1 MRGMGSGFIV
11 SPDGIILTNAHVV
24 AGAEHVTV
32 RLTDRREFEA
42 KVLGRD
48 ERSDVAVLKIDAH
61 DLPTV
66 KLGDPDKLHPGQWVV
81 AIGSPFGLENTVTA
95 GVVSAKGRTM
105 PDGSYVP
112 FIQTDVAVNP
122 GNSGGPLFNM
132 NGEVVG
138 INSQI
143 FSRTGGYMGLAFA
156 IPIDV
161 AMNVGEQLRETGTVS
176 RGKLGATIQEVDQA
190 LASSFGLDRPEGALI
205 SSVED
210 GGPAAKAGLHPGDVI
225 LSVDGHELDSSSEL
239 PLAIARHKPG
249 SEVEL
254 RVWREGKARDL
265 TVRLGELD
273 SPAQLAQARGDAAAS
288 GKLGLGVRPLT
299 PEEKRAANVDDG
311 LIVEHVEG
319 AAAQA
324 GVRVGDIVLGA
335 NGTPITNV
343 DELRKAAEKSDHAVA
358 LLVQRGDGRIFV
370 PVRVG

>member
-1 MRGMGSGFIV
+1 M

-66 KLGDPDKLHPGQWVV
+66 KLGDPEKLHPGEWVV

-143 FSRTGGYMGLAFA
+143 FSRTGGYMGVAFA

-161 AMNVGEQLRETGTVS
+161 AMNVGEQLKETGTVS
-176 RGKLGATIQEVDQA
+176 RGKLGATIQEVDQG
-190 LASSFGLDRPEGALI
+190 LATSFGLDRPEGALI
-205 SSVED
+205 SSVQD
-210 GGPAAKAGLHPGDVI
+210 GGPAEKAGLRPGDVI
-225 LSVDGHELDSSSEL
+225 LAVDGHELKSSSEL

-249 SEVEL
+249 SKVEL
-254 RVWREGKARDL
+254 RVWHEGKARDL
-265 TVRLGELD
+265 TVHLGALD
-273 SPAQLAQARGDAAAS
+273 SSTRLAQAGDDAAAS
-288 GKLGLGVRPLT
+288 GKLGLGVRPLR
-299 PEEKRAANVDDG
+299 PEEKREAHVEDG
-311 LIVEHVEG
+311 LVVEHVEG
-319 AAAQA
+319 PAAEAGVRVGDA

-335 NGTPITNV
+335 NGKPITNV
-343 DELRKAAEKSDHAVA
+343 AELRKAAEKSDHAVA

-370 PVRVG
+370 PVKVG